1 METPL
6 NYTTSDGDTADYIA
20 WKHYG
25 TTEGRVTEQ
34 LLEANRGLADQG
46 PTLPAGLAVRLPVI
60 APDAKKAGVRLW
72 D

>member
-1 METPL
+1 MDTPL
-6 NYTTSDGDTADYIA
+6 NYTTSDGDSADYIA

-34 LLEANRGLADQG
+34 LLDANRGLADFG
-46 PTLPAGLAVRLPVI
+46 PLLPAGIQLQLPVLT
-60 APDAKKAGVRLW
+60 PDSKPAGVRLW